1 MGNTERKIIVG
12 WGLTLAIVIFI
23 LIYWLNESSRMAVAS
38 EQFWLL
44 SVHRGAELYDEQCA
58 SCHGDEGEGILNV
71 GPPLNSADFLKM
83 FDNQAI
89 RDVTAEGLP
98 NTLMPAFLEEE
109 GGPLRAS
116 QIGDLV
122 AFTRNWE
129 GTAPLIAKATPV
141 IDAAS
146 LYAQHCAGCHGPNG
160 EGTDAVSLVLN
171 SKGFLGRTDDAL
183 LYQLTAEGRPE
194 QAMPAFAGVLSNEKI
209 NSLVAFMR
217 AWEATAPEVEP
228 GGATLYARYCAFCHG
243 AKGEGAENVS
253 VVLSSEEFLAAHDD
267 AGLRKTIAEG
277 HENMPPWSAT
287 MTEDEIEKVVEFM
300 RGWATGEAAPTGP
313 DGAELYAANCAMCHG
328 ASGDKLD
335 PALSDKDYL
344 DSKDDAFLGEKINE
358 GVPGKMIPF
367 KAKLAPAETEAIIA
381 FMRDWPVE

>member
-1 MGNTERKIIVG
+1 
-12 WGLTLAIVIFI
+12 
-23 LIYWLNESSRMAVAS
+23 
-38 EQFWLL
+38 
-44 SVHRGAELYDEQCA
+44 
-58 SCHGDEGEGILNV
+58 
-71 GPPLNSADFLKM
+71 
-83 FDNQAI
+83 
-89 RDVTAEGLP
+89 
-98 NTLMPAFLEEE
+98 
-109 GGPLRAS
+109 
-116 QIGDLV
+116 
-122 AFTRNWE
+122 
-129 GTAPLIAKATPV
+129 
-141 IDAAS
+141 
-146 LYAQHCAGCHGPNG
+146 
-160 EGTDAVSLVLN
+160 
-171 SKGFLGRTDDAL
+171 
-183 LYQLTAEGRPE
+183 
-194 QAMPAFAGVLSNEKI
+194 
-209 NSLVAFMR
+209 MR
-217 AWEATAPEVEP
+217 AWEAAAPEVEP

-253 VVLSSEEFLAAHDD
+253 VVLSSEEFFATHDD

-287 MTEDEIEKVVEFM
+287 MTEDEIEKLVEFM